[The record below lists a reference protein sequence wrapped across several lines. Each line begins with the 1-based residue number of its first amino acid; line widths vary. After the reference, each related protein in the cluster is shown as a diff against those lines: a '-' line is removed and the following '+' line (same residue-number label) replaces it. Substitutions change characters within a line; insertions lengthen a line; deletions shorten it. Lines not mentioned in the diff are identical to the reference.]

1 MKRQSPVQLR
11 ASRETLDASPGL
23 GETGSSPAR
32 ALGGAPVPQRFS
44 DFRGGRNA
52 ALSSHSTQRNFPRKD
67 ERSGHRI
74 GPVFAGHALR
84 LMSPT
89 CEGQWTGVEV
99 RKSTVSAGLGT
110 DATDGCGGVVPA
122 RRDVGVRRPDTGP
135 GAVRGSPSRSRPF
148 AGGRAVAGAAGRG
161 EATKRSACGG
171 PQVCLQRGH
180 LKMNEEGKYTHN
192 R

>member
-1 MKRQSPVQLR
+1 MKQQSPVQLR

-44 DFRGGRNA
+44 DFRRGRNA
-52 ALSSHSTQRNFPRKD
+52 ALSSHSAQRNFPRKD

-110 DATDGCGGVVPA
+110 DAADGCGGVVPA
-122 RRDVGVRRPDTGP
+122 RHDVGVRRPDTGP
-135 GAVRGSPSRSRPF
+135 GAVRGSPSRSGEVAVRRWPSSGRSCRPR
-148 AGGRAVAGAAGRG
+148 GSHQTQRLRRPPSLPTNAVI
-161 EATKRSACGG
+161 
-171 PQVCLQRGH
+171 
-180 LKMNEEGKYTHN
+180 
-192 R
+192 